1 MSQENITIT
10 IEENHICNCEPNDT
24 SLHISNMQTNGS
36 IPLIPARETGGLNA
50 QWCKTIEHCPLCP
63 GAHRPPDTSNNTTTA
78 MVTPKLV
85 FIIPYRD
92 REQEYKFFSQH
103 MQNILEDIPSNDYK
117 IYFIHQTDK
126 RDFNR
131 GAMKN
136 IGFLVIKKL
145 YPEHYKNI
153 NLVFNDIDTMPYSKN
168 FLNYETDFNKI
179 KHFYGF
185 QNSLGGIFSI
195 KAGDFEKISGFPNFW
210 SWGYEDNLLQKRAID
225 ANINIDRSEF
235 YPPFDPNI
243 CHIKDTAT
251 RIVNRK
257 EFDKYMNDTKEGMH
271 SIYGLEYNIDHYTGF
286 INVTSFFT
294 GSEPKSEFNTIHNL
308 RKGNIP
314 FKPQNSMPFTKKRG
328 QPKLA
333 MFIT

>member
-10 IEENHICNCEPNDT
+10 IEENHICNCDPNDKA
-24 SLHISNMQTNGS
+24 SH
-36 IPLIPARETGGLNA
+36 
-50 QWCKTIEHCPLCP
+50 EHGPLCP
-63 GAHRPPDTSNNTTTA
+63 GAPRPHLPGDTSNNTTCAT
-78 MVTPKLV
+78 TIPKLV

-103 MQNILEDIPSNDYK
+103 MQNVLEDIPMTDYK
-117 IYFIHQTDK
+117 IYYVHQMDK

-145 YPEHYKNI
+145 YPNDYKNI
-153 NLVFNDIDTMPYSKN
+153 TLVFNDIDTMPYYKN
-168 FLNYETDFNKI
+168 FLNYETEFNNI

-210 SWGYEDNLLQKRAID
+210 SWGFEDNLLQKRAME

-243 CHIKDTAT
+243 CHIKDGVT
-251 RIVNRK
+251 RTVNRK
-257 EFDKYMNDTKEGMH
+257 EFDRYMSDTKEGLH
-271 SIYGLEYNIDHYTGF
+271 SIYGLEYNIVDSTGF

-294 GSEPKSEFNTIHNL
+294 GNEPKSEFNTTHDL
-308 RKGNIP
+308 RKGNAP
-314 FKPQNSMPFTKKRG
+314 FITSISSMPFTKKRG
-328 QPKLA
+328 QPKLG

>member
-10 IEENHICNCEPNDT
+10 IEENHICNGDLNDT
-24 SLHISNMQTNGS
+24 SLH
-36 IPLIPARETGGLNA
+36 
-50 QWCKTIEHCPLCP
+50 EHGPLCP
-63 GAHRPPDTSNNTTTA
+63 DAPRPPDVSNNT
-78 MVTPKLV
+78 MCDIVIPKLV

-103 MQNILEDIPSNDYK
+103 MQNILQDIPTADYK
-117 IYFIHQTDK
+117 IYYVHQTDK

-145 YPEHYKNI
+145 YPNDYKNI
-153 NLVFNDIDTMPYSKN
+153 TLVFNDIDTMPYYKN
-168 FLNYETDFNKI
+168 FLNYETEFNNI

-210 SWGYEDNLLQKRAID
+210 SWGYEDNLIQKRAID
-225 ANINIDRSEF
+225 ANIHIDRSEF

-243 CHIKDTAT
+243 CHIKDTVT

-257 EFDKYMNDTKEGMH
+257 EFDRFITETKEGIQ
-271 SIYGLEYNIDHYTGF
+271 SIYGLEYNITDSTGF
-286 INVTSFFT
+286 VNVTSFFT
-294 GSEPKSEFNTIHNL
+294 GNEPKSEFNTTHDL
-308 RKGNIP
+308 RKGNVP
-314 FKPQNSMPFTKKRG
+314 FRPNATNSMPYTKKRG
-328 QPKLA
+328 QPKLS